1 MNATIARIE
10 TFAINYPVSG
20 RFKFFENRQGRPL
33 GRPAV
38 VVKITSDN
46 GGVGWGQSVP
56 TPRWSY
62 ETLESV
68 RSTID
73 LYLAPELIGQDV
85 FDHERLTSIMNQAIA
100 GSFSIGQPIC
110 KAGVEL
116 ALTDLTGKLLGQEAA
131 ARWGRPPGR
140 SQIELSWTLNP
151 RSLEE
156 LETSV
161 AVAHARG
168 YRNFNLKVAPDA
180 VFDLLVCRRLKELS
194 GDGHVWVDANGGYD
208 QDTALG
214 VAPRLADLGI
224 AAFEQP
230 LPANRLGGYRKLKQQ
245 AALPIL
251 MDEGIVSSVE
261 LAEFIT
267 LELLDGVAIKVAR
280 SGGLAEAWR
289 IVELLEKHNLLVY
302 ASGLTDP
309 DLSLAA
315 SLILFGAGNLAVPA
329 ALNGPQFL
337 ETSILA
343 VPLSSQGG
351 YIAVPGGPGLGV
363 EVDPQALRQ
372 HLLPG

>member
-1 MNATIARIE
+1 MNAAIARIE
-10 TFAINYPVSG
+10 TFAINYPVIG
-20 RFKFFENRQGRPL
+20 RFKFFENRQGRPS

-38 VVKITSDN
+38 IVKITADDGS
-46 GGVGWGQSVP
+46 VGWGQSVP

-68 RSTID
+68 QSTID
-73 LYLAPELIGQDV
+73 RYLAPELIGQDV
-85 FDHERLTSIMNQAIA
+85 FDHERIASLMNQAIA

-116 ALTDLTGKLLGQEAA
+116 ALEDLAGKLLGQSAA
-131 ARWGRPPGR
+131 ARWGRTDGR
-140 SQIELSWTLNP
+140 THIELSWTLNP

-161 AVAHARG
+161 ATAHARG
-168 YRNFNLKVAPDA
+168 YRHFNLKVAPDA
-180 VFDLLVCRRLKELS
+180 AFDLLACRRLKELA
-194 GDGHVWVDANGGYD
+194 GEGHVWVDANGGYD
-208 QDTALG
+208 QQTALQI
-214 VAPRLADLGI
+214 APRLANLGI

-230 LPANRLGGYRKLKQQ
+230 LPANRLGGYRRLKQQ

-261 LAEFIT
+261 LAEFIA
-267 LELLDGVAIKVAR
+267 LELLDGVAVKVSR
-280 SGGLAEAWR
+280 SGGLAESWR
-289 IVELLEKHNLLVY
+289 IVELLEQHGLLFY

-315 SLILFGAGNLAVPA
+315 SLILFGAGKLAVPA

-337 ETSILA
+337 QTSILA
-343 VPLSSQGG
+343 APLAAENGR
-351 YIAVPGGPGLGV
+351 IAVPTGPGLGV
-363 EVDPQALRQ
+363 EVCPQALRE
-372 HLLPG
+372 HLLPS

>member
-1 MNATIARIE
+1 MNASITRIE

-38 VVKITSDN
+38 VVKITADN
-46 GGVGWGQSVP
+46 GNVGWGQSVP

-73 LYLAPELIGQDV
+73 LYLAPELVDQDV

-110 KAGVEL
+110 KAGIEL
-116 ALTDLTGKLLGQEAA
+116 ALTDLTGKLLGQGAA

-140 SQIELSWTLNP
+140 TQIELSWTLNP

-156 LETSV
+156 LEASV
-161 AVAHARG
+161 ATGHTRG

-180 VFDLLVCRRLKELS
+180 AFDLLVCGRLKELA
-194 GDGHVWVDANGGYD
+194 GDGHVWVDANGGYE

-214 VAPRLADLGI
+214 IAPRLADLGI

-261 LAEFIT
+261 LAEFIA
-267 LELLDGVAIKVAR
+267 LELLDGVAVKVAR

-289 IVELLEKHNLLVY
+289 IVELLEQHNLLFY

-343 VPLSSQGG
+343 VPLHTAGG
-351 YIAVPGGPGLGV
+351 CIAVPTGPGLGV